1 MDETDVKINF
11 AARAVLR
18 KWPSVTTNELAPP
31 QAAQRWPE
39 RIVLDTSQP
48 TIVPAPQQ
56 TAWNDI
62 PPKPLDAQAQM
73 QVLPSKQA
81 VASVKSKRR
90 VARRVQRTRVAAI
103 PAALHEGFFPS
114 W

>member
-62 PPKPLDAQAQM
+62 PPKPLDARRRKCKCSHRNK
-73 QVLPSKQA
+73 LSHPS
-81 VASVKSKRR
+81 SRSGG
-90 VARRVQRTRVAAI
+90 
-103 PAALHEGFFPS
+103 LHEEFSGPG
-114 W
+114 